1 VRRLP
6 LLLAVALA
14 GPGLPAPADAVDPF
28 YENLLTEG
36 QLAFARGD
44 HAGASKRFRIACF
57 GLLEE
62 PTRLADCRTRLA
74 LSEARLGHREEFESA
89 FRQILEL
96 ERRFGAYA
104 EATMPADL
112 RSDFEQQVALWIPE
126 EVIRGVPV
134 FESVVRKRALD
145 RLVRLPPSQKKME
158 LEQLATAEPTEPRW
172 PLELARLAVAERSWL
187 PAQEW
192 AERTLAL
199 AAGHDEALCLRGR
212 AAAMAVRCAEAL
224 PDLSHCSA
232 PPEDPRLVEDQ
243 LGCHLALQDL
253 DGAEGFI
260 ASLPPAVQESRTVRR
275 AAKAVAKARQ
285 AAERAAVVQTVTAK
299 ETSAPSEDPADDTAG
314 GEAVK
319 SEEIGRLRASLLAA
333 DDYGTLS
340 DLFRR
345 AEELAEASPD
355 WIEAQRLAGEAA
367 YRTSQWERGVYFLR
381 RARLDG
387 EAPPALLFY
396 LAVSLYESGQPGEAA
411 IVLEQAMPRLEISPL
426 VQSYRERILGD
437 AG

>member
-1 VRRLP
+1 VRHLP
-6 LLLAVALA
+6 LLLAVSLA
-14 GPGLPAPADAVDPF
+14 GPGLTAPAEAVDPF

-36 QLAFARGD
+36 RLAFARGD

-57 GLLEE
+57 GLLDE
-62 PTRLADCRTRLA
+62 PIRLADCRTRLA
-74 LSEARLGHREEFESA
+74 LSAARLGHREEFESA

-104 EATMPADL
+104 EATIPADL
-112 RSDFEQQVALWIPE
+112 RSAFEQQVALWIPE
-126 EVIRGVPV
+126 ELIRGVSV

-145 RLVRLPPSQKKME
+145 RLAQLPPNQMKME

-212 AAAMAVRCAEAL
+212 AAAMAARCAEAL

-232 PPEDPRLVEDQ
+232 PPEDPRLVEEQ
-243 LGCHLALQDL
+243 LACHLALQDL

-260 ASLPPAVQESRTVRR
+260 ASLPPAVQGSRAVRK
-275 AAKAVAKARQ
+275 AGKAVAQARR
-285 AAERAAVVQTVTAK
+285 AAERAAVVQPVAA
-299 ETSAPSEDPADDTAG
+299 EDAAPPPEEAESGAQDGAAG
-314 GEAVK
+314 ESG
-319 SEEIGRLRASLLAA
+319 EIGQLRTRLLAA
-333 DDYGTLS
+333 EDYGTLA

-367 YRTSQWERGVYFLR
+367 YRTSQWERGVHFLR
-381 RARLDG
+381 RAQLDG

-411 IVLEQAMPRLEISPL
+411 VVLEEAIPRLDSSPL
-426 VQSYRERILGD
+426 VRSYRERILGD
-437 AG
+437 GG

>member
-1 VRRLP
+1 VRQLP

-14 GPGLPAPADAVDPF
+14 GPGLAAPADAIDPF

-44 HAGASKRFRIACF
+44 DAGASKRFRIACF

-62 PTRLADCRTRLA
+62 PARLADCRTRLA

-104 EATMPADL
+104 EATIPADL
-112 RSDFEQQVALWIPE
+112 RSTFEQQVALWIPE
-126 EVIRGVPV
+126 ELIRGVPV
-134 FESVVRKRALD
+134 FESVVRKRVLD
-145 RLVRLPPSQKKME
+145 RLAQLPPNQMKME

-192 AERTLAL
+192 AGRTLAL

-212 AAAMAVRCAEAL
+212 AAAMAARCAEAL

-260 ASLPPAVQESRTVRR
+260 ASLPPALQGSRTVRR
-275 AAKAVAKARQ
+275 AGKALAKARQ
-285 AAERAAVVQTVTAK
+285 AAERAAVFQPVAAK
-299 ETSAPSEDPADDTAG
+299 DTTAPSEEPAN
-314 GEAVK
+314 GEAGA
-319 SEEIGRLRASLLAA
+319 EAAEPGEIGQLRTSLLAA

-340 DLFRR
+340 ELSRR
-345 AEELAEASPD
+345 AAELAEASPD
-355 WIEAQRLAGEAA
+355 WVEAQRLAGEAA
-367 YRTSQWERGVYFLR
+367 YRTSQWERGVHFLR
-381 RARLDG
+381 RARLDD

-396 LAVSLYESGQPGEAA
+396 LAVSLFESGQPGEAA
-411 IVLEQAMPRLEISPL
+411 VVLEQAMPRLESSPL
-426 VQSYRERILGD
+426 VRSYRERILGGD
-437 AG
+437 G